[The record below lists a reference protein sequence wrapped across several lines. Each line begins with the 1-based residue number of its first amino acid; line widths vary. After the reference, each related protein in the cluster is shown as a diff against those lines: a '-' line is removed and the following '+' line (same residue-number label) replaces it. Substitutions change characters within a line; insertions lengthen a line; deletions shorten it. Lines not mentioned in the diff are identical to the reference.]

1 MPQIDPF
8 ADKLQSSP
16 GLQISFQN
24 ITPKIH
30 KSLSALVLDMDVRRI
45 VIILK
50 HSNDDAEE
58 GGNDRH

>member
-8 ADKLQSSP
+8 QNKLQGSP

-30 KSLSALVLDMDVRRI
+30 EGLPALLLGMDMWRI
-45 VIILK
+45 AIIIK
-50 HSNDDAEE
+50 HSNDNAEE
-58 GGNDRH
+58 G